1 VMSVMDKSF
10 TEFSV
15 FCGSRNPY
23 KVIKNNAAK
32 NRFSKSLCKQQYC
45 AKSTPLLLAAFY
57 SLIARNQ

>member
-1 VMSVMDKSF
+1 MDKSF

-32 NRFSKSLCKQQYC
+32 
-45 AKSTPLLLAAFY
+45 STPLLSAGFY
-57 SLIARNQ
+57 SLKAQNQRRPL